1 MQASYEGVPP
11 YLFKLFSEV
20 SMKMPFLLLLLLL
33 MFESINGY
41 TQDVSGRLT
50 LDSAIKL
57 AIVSDPWLARSHY
70 RQNALSDEAIAVATL
85 PDPNIS
91 LRAGNFPVDSFDI
104 NQEPM
109 TQLSL
114 GISQIFPRGDS
125 LSLAKQQKEQLSVQ
139 EPLLRLD
146 RKAKVAA
153 TVAQLW
159 LEAYEAQES
168 IRLIENDRALFE
180 HLVDAARASYSAAL
194 GRARQQ
200 DLIRA
205 QLELTRLDDRLTRL
219 RQKQESTQR
228 NLSEWIGAQASMPLD
243 RVLPNHSTS
252 VPVATL
258 YTKTA
263 DEQAR
268 YEWIRHHPALQ
279 ASDQRIDAMTTGVE
293 LAHQKYK
300 PEWSI
305 SAQYG
310 YRADDTTGRD
320 RADLFSMGV
329 TFDLPIFTGN
339 RQDKEVSAAVARAE
353 ASKSDK
359 QLLARQLMA
368 ELEAAIVQLQRLDER
383 NALFTHQLLPQMAE
397 QAEASLTAYNNDDG
411 DFAEAVRARIAELN
425 AKIEA
430 LSLVVERQQVI
441 ARINY
446 LLAQPDTYQ
455 ANPVE

>member
-1 MQASYEGVPP
+1 
-11 YLFKLFSEV
+11 
-20 SMKMPFLLLLLLL
+20 MKMPFLLLLL

-41 TQDVSGRLT
+41 TQDVAGRLT
-50 LDSAIKL
+50 LDAAIKL
-57 AIVSDPWLARSHY
+57 AIASDPWLARSHY
-70 RQNALSDEAIAVATL
+70 RQNALSDEAIAAATL
-85 PDPNIS
+85 PDPKVS
-91 LRAGNFPVDSFDI
+91 LTAGNFPVDSFDI
-104 NQEPM
+104 SQEPM

-114 GISQIFPRGDS
+114 GISQVFPRGDS
-125 LSLAKQQKEQLSVQ
+125 LALAKQQKEQLSVQ

-153 TVAQLW
+153 TVARLW
-159 LEAYEAQES
+159 LDAYEAQES

-180 HLVDAARASYSAAL
+180 QLVDAARASYSAAL

-243 RVLPNHSTS
+243 PVLPNHSTS
-252 VPVATL
+252 IPMAAL
-258 YTKTA
+258 TKTA

-268 YEWIRHHPALQ
+268 YEWIRRHPALQ
-279 ASDQRIDAMTTGVE
+279 ASDQRINAMTTGVE

-300 PEWSI
+300 PEWGI

-310 YRADDTTGRD
+310 YRADDPTGRD
-320 RADLFSMGV
+320 RADFFSMGV
-329 TFDLPIFTGN
+329 SFDLPIFTGN

-353 ASKSDK
+353 ATKSDK
-359 QLLARQLMA
+359 QLLARRLMA

-383 NALFTHQLLPQMAE
+383 NALFTQQLLPQMAE
-397 QAEASLTAYNNDDG
+397 QAEASLTAYNNDEG

-425 AKIEA
+425 AKIQA

-446 LLAQPDTYQ
+446 LLAQTGTDQ
-455 ANPVE
+455 AEPVE

>member
-1 MQASYEGVPP
+1 
-11 YLFKLFSEV
+11 
-20 SMKMPFLLLLLLL
+20 MKIHFLLLLL
-33 MFESINGY
+33 MFGSINGY
-41 TQDVSGRLT
+41 TQEVSGRLT

-57 AIVSDPWLARSHY
+57 AIASDPWLARSHY
-70 RQNALSDEAIAVATL
+70 RQNALSDEAIAAATL
-85 PDPNIS
+85 PDPKVS
-91 LRAGNFPVDSFDI
+91 LTAANFPVDSFDI

-109 TQLSL
+109 TQIAL
-114 GISQIFPRGDS
+114 GISQMFSRGDS
-125 LSLAKQQKEQLSVQ
+125 LALAQQQKEQLSVQ

-146 RKAKVAA
+146 RKAKVTA

-159 LEAYEAQES
+159 LQAYQAQES

-180 HLVDAARASYSAAL
+180 QLVDAARASYSTAL

-243 RVLPNHSTS
+243 PVLPKQSTI
-252 VPVATL
+252 VPVAAL

-268 YEWIRHHPALQ
+268 YEGIRHHPALQ
-279 ASDQRIDAMTTGVE
+279 AFDQRIDAMTTGVE

-300 PEWSI
+300 PEWGI

-310 YRADDTTGRD
+310 YRADDPTGRD
-320 RADLFSMGV
+320 RADFFSMGV
-329 TFDLPIFTGN
+329 SFDLPIFTGN
-339 RQDKEVSAAVARAE
+339 RQDKEVSAAVAMAE

-359 QLLARQLMA
+359 QLLARRLMA
-368 ELEAAIVQLQRLDER
+368 ELDAAIVQLQRLNER
-383 NALFTHQLLPQMAE
+383 NALFTQQLLPQMAE

-430 LSLVVERQQVI
+430 LSLVVERQQLI

-446 LLAQPDTYQ
+446 LLAQTGTDQ
-455 ANPVE
+455 AEPVE